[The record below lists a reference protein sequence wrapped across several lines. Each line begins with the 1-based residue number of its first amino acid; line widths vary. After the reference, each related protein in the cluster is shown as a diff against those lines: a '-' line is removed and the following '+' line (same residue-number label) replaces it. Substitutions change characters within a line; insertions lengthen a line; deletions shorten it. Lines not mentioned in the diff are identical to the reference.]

1 MGKFENQLSRM
12 QSLMTYGLVDE
23 SDNKSGNIE
32 FSKVASDG
40 KAYGIIRECNRFYI
54 KVTDADKMNIVES
67 YDYIGGFNNKKDY
80 EYSSYQNALKNFDM
94 KMMSI
99 NEATGVY
106 GNATTLNPDKKKEFV
121 VEGTDAM
128 KKELARQRQIME
140 NASRIGLYEDNATH
154 DPSKHSD
161 PEGVKGS
168 NNEDKPYTEAGKAD
182 GDKDPK
188 AAKNNPKAQGEPY
201 GDSSKTEKGGSV
213 PGPLSPGKSV
223 ALEECGGMC
232 KTCGKPMG
240 ECDCGKNN
248 CNEEVHPDEET
259 FNAGLVHAHEMPK
272 TETNKPFEQPVN
284 EEMKEWDKGLPSSAG
299 VGEAD
304 TDHNND
310 PYNQSINEG
319 EEDIEKSVDD
329 EDGDEGEI
337 IDYEGG
343 EGEERNELPAAED
356 DIDLGTDG
364 EPEGAELSSDEL
376 ADDSEGGD
384 LEAKISDLEADLA
397 SLKDLL
403 GMLDD
408 EESSDEE
415 PIDAPVDDVPVEQ
428 EPAAEEP
435 APEEPA
441 AEPEGGEEM
450 PAVDGA
456 EEFDDGDDEEED
468 YFPEELD
475 EVKKA
480 FMNGIVESVSRA
492 IMNEE
497 RTELHDFGKHP
508 GYRKKPM
515 TLPQTGSDEFK
526 GNRDWND
533 DSVHN
538 EKPFGSSIGDG
549 KPYSELVKVI
559 TDSVISELK
568 KKM

>member
-1 MGKFENQLSRM
+1 MDKFENQLSRM

-40 KAYGIIRECNRFYI
+40 KAYGIIRECNHFYI
-54 KVTDADKMNIVES
+54 KVADADKMNIVES
-67 YDYIGGFNNKKDY
+67 YEYIGGFNNKKDY
-80 EYSSYQNALKNFDM
+80 EYNSYQNALKNFDM

-121 VEGTDAM
+121 IEGTDAM

-140 NASRIGLYEDNATH
+140 NACKIGCYED
-154 DPSKHSD
+154 
-161 PEGVKGS
+161 PEAVKGS
-168 NNEDKPYTEAGKAD
+168 NDEDKPFTQTAKAE

-188 AAKNNPKAQGEPY
+188 ASTGKPENQGAPY
-201 GDSSKTEKGGSV
+201 GDGSKTEKGKDAKDSDT
-213 PGPLSPGKSV
+213 LSDGKSV
-223 ALEECGGMC
+223 AIKENTEVNECGFC
-232 KTCGKPMG
+232 KTCGKSMK
-240 ECDCGKNN
+240 ECDCGKKN
-248 CNEEVHPDEET
+248 CNEDVNPDEET

-329 EDGDEGEI
+329 EDGEEGEI

-343 EGEERNELPAAED
+343 EESDELPAAED
-356 DIDLGTDG
+356 DIDLGADG
-364 EPEGAELSSDEL
+364 EPEGAELTDDDL
-376 ADDSEGGD
+376 ADDGEGSD
-384 LEAKISDLEADLA
+384 LEERISDLEADLA

-408 EESSDEE
+408 EETSDDE
-415 PIDAPVDDVPVEQ
+415 PIDTPVDDVPAED
-428 EPAAEEP
+428 EPSE
-435 APEEPA
+435 
-441 AEPEGGEEM
+441 EPEGGEEI
-450 PAVDGA
+450 PAVDDD
-456 EEFDDGDDEEED
+456 EFDDGDEEED

-475 EVKKA
+475 EAKKN

-497 RTELHDFGKHP
+497 KTELHDFGKHP

>member
-12 QSLMTYGLVDE
+12 QSLMTYGMMNE

-40 KAYGIIRECNRFYI
+40 KAYGIIRECSHFYI

-80 EYSSYQNALKNFDM
+80 EYDSYQNALKNFDM

-121 VEGTDAM
+121 IEGTDAM

-140 NASRIGLYEDNATH
+140 NACKIGCYE
-154 DPSKHSD
+154 D

-168 NNEDKPYTEAGKAD
+168 NDEDKPFTQAAKAE

-188 AAKNNPKAQGEPY
+188 ASAGKPEDQGAPY
-201 GDSSKTEKGGSV
+201 GDGSKTEKGKDAKDSDT
-213 PGPLSPGKSV
+213 LSDGKSV
-223 ALEECGGMC
+223 AIKENAEIKECGNMC
-232 KTCGKPMG
+232 KECGKPMS
-240 ECDCGKNN
+240 ECDCGKKN
-248 CNEEVHPDEET
+248 CNEDVNPDEET

-284 EEMKEWDKGLPSSAG
+284 EEMKEWDKGLPASAG

-310 PYNQSINEG
+310 PYNQSINENEDAEG
-319 EEDIEKSVDD
+319 EEV
-329 EDGDEGEI
+329 

-343 EGEERNELPAAED
+343 EENELPGAEP
-356 DIDLGTDG
+356 DIDLGADG
-364 EPEGAELSSDEL
+364 EPEGAELTDDDL

-384 LEAKISDLEADLA
+384 LEERISELEADIA

-408 EESSDEE
+408 EEVSDDEPVDDEPVTEPEVNDVPADEE
-415 PIDAPVDDVPVEQ
+415 PV
-428 EPAAEEP
+428 
-435 APEEPA
+435 
-441 AEPEGGEEM
+441 AEPEGDEEDFE
-450 PAVDGA
+450 DGD
-456 EEFDDGDDEEED
+456 EDFDDEEED

-475 EVKKA
+475 EAKKS
-480 FMNGIVESVSRA
+480 FMNSIVESVSKA

-497 RTELHDFGKHP
+497 KTELHDFGKHP

-515 TLPQTGSDEFK
+515 TLPPTGSDDFK
-526 GNRDWND
+526 GNKDWND